1 MSMKR
6 SITIALVVYLGIGI
20 VFALYAWS
28 QPLKAFTCEAPNEPH
43 GTIGMGGMW
52 ANPDPSRCTRDGL
65 EMRHIASL
73 PLFTVAWPFVVGT
86 KTYHNW
92 REREMLQTSLLEN
105 KVGELQELHS
115 EAMQEKVLGS
125 SDSLRET
132 YHSATLGV
140 RVTYPKDVHLLSGE
154 NARAIHF
161 SVLPPDDIR
170 QQSSVGLMSS
180 LIIKGAE
187 SAPEGA
193 VPTTITRYDGDS
205 IRALVSEEVGVY
217 AGGTHRTYFFED
229 YGISAHYMVSSV
241 NEAAFEPIIRSIQFD
256 AVRPAAIIDG
266 ERTILGTLRASV
278 VRDGH
283 KSFNSEALDMSF
295 QYPAGYLLFE
305 RGESAHAGYSL
316 SLVQEESAFE
326 TVARTRAGAPLAAGQ
341 QSITFTFHHNT
352 DTLTLREWVENDVAD
367 FPPELVPEYR
377 PTMIDGTPALAYR
390 TDSIE
395 TTDNVVFLHG
405 DRVVHISAPRE
416 LVDDFMAVRALLR
429 LLSDSAVHANCTQ
442 EIPLERVDDAS
453 RNIDGTVTMR
463 WWDDETQTNTQL
475 TVPYEPDTNFAG
487 CSESIKTF
495 LRQIYER
502 TQSET

>member
-1 MSMKR
+1 MNTRKVT
-6 SITIALVVYLGIGI
+6 IIALGVYLGVGF
-20 VFALYAWS
+20 VFALYAWTN
-28 QPLKAFTCEAPNEPH
+28 PLKAFTCEAPNEPH

-65 EMRHIASL
+65 EIQHIAPL
-73 PLFTVAWPFVVGT
+73 PLFTVAWPFVISMN
-86 KTYHNW
+86 TYHNW
-92 REREMLQTSLLEN
+92 RENEMLQTSLLEN
-105 KVGELQELHS
+105 NIGELQELHN
-115 EAMQEKVLGS
+115 EALQEKVLGS

-132 YHSATLGV
+132 YHSTTLGV
-140 RVTYPKDVHLLSGE
+140 RVTYPKDLYLLSGE

-180 LIIKGAE
+180 LTIKGAE
-187 SAPEGA
+187 SVPEGA
-193 VPTTITRYDGDS
+193 VPTTITRYDGDEYG
-205 IRALVSEEVGVY
+205 IRALVSEEVGMY

-229 YGISAHYMVSSV
+229 YGISAHYFVSSV

-266 ERTILGTLRASV
+266 ERTIFGTLRASTIEN
-278 VRDGH
+278 GY

-295 QYPAGYLLFE
+295 QYPAHYLLFE
-305 RGESAHAGYSL
+305 RGESTHAGYSL

-341 QSITFTFHHNT
+341 QSITFAFHHNT
-352 DTLTLREWVENDVAD
+352 DALTLREWVENDVAD

-390 TDSIE
+390 TESIK

-405 DRVVHISAPRE
+405 DRVVHLSATE
-416 LVDDFMAVRALLR
+416 ALADDFIRVRTLLR
-429 LLSDSAVHANCTQ
+429 LLSDSTVRANCMQ

-453 RNIDGTVTMR
+453 RNTDGTVTMR
-463 WWDDETQTNTQL
+463 WWDDKTQANTQL
-475 TVPYEPDTNFAG
+475 TVPYEPETNFVG

-495 LRQIYER
+495 LKQIHENKER
-502 TQSET
+502 